1 MLLVGVDTG
10 GTFTDFVV
18 RDEAGIRVH
27 KELSTPNNP
36 DIAIMNGLSALGVRL
51 QEILIIHG
59 TTVATNAVLEK
70 KLSKTM
76 YVTNRGFS
84 DLLTIGRQARAE
96 LYNLTPPTKPA
107 PVPKSHCVEIGG
119 RINSSG
125 LLVEDVSEQDMTYL
139 EAQVRKLTP
148 EAIAVNLLFSFL
160 RPEIEHAL
168 AERLGKYCFVACS
181 VDVLPDYREYE
192 RGIATWL
199 NAALGPKVRNYLE
212 NLARS
217 LDYSSLTVMQ
227 SNGMTCS
234 PEYASNHPV
243 NLLLSGPAGGL
254 IGASHMAKAAGFE
267 KIMTFDMGG
276 TSTDVALIDGQISLT
291 TEGQV
296 GGYPVA
302 IPMVEM
308 HTIGAGGGSIARV
321 DLGGLLQVGPS
332 SAGAVPG
339 PVCYGQGGK
348 SVTVT
353 DANLVMGR
361 LPLET
366 RFPGGMRLDFEKAV
380 EAIEDLAEVLG
391 LSLNGAA
398 QGVLEIVNNLM
409 GQALKEISIERGID
423 PTDFTLVPFGGSG
436 GLHCC
441 SLAEALSLRAIL
453 IPASAGVLSALGMTV
468 AKPGRKLSR
477 SVRKRSEDC
486 SDEILRD
493 IFDDMVNTASAELL
507 QEGHGDGDFNEEL
520 SVDVCYFG
528 QSTFLT
534 LPFDS
539 LSDLCR
545 LFPRAHERRYGH
557 ILDKPIEIVSL
568 RVIVTVEQSS
578 SNLTTTPF
586 LEDVNEV
593 SDSKY
598 PVIARHSIKGAVR
611 GPTIVLDSTAT
622 IFIDNG
628 WTGRLDVAK
637 NLILEYD

>member
-1 MLLVGVDTG
+1 MRLVGVDTG

-27 KELSTPNNP
+27 KELSTPKSP
-36 DIAIMNGLSALGVRL
+36 EIAIMKGLSALGVHPE
-51 QEILIIHG
+51 EILIIHG
-59 TTVATNAVLEK
+59 TTVATNAVLER

-76 YVTNRGFS
+76 YVTNRGFG

-96 LYNLTPPTKPA
+96 LYNLTPPTGSP
-107 PVPKSHCVEIGG
+107 PVPKSYCVEIGG

-125 LLVEDVSEQDMTYL
+125 QLVEEVSKEDMAYL
-139 EAQVRKLTP
+139 EAQVKMLNP
-148 EAIAVNLLFSFL
+148 EAVAVNLLFSFL
-160 RPEIEHAL
+160 RPEIEQRIL
-168 AERLGKYCFVACS
+168 ARLGKYCFVACS
-181 VDVLPDYREYE
+181 SDVLPDYREYE

-199 NAALGPKVRNYLE
+199 NASLGPKVRDYLE
-212 NLARS
+212 NLAAS
-217 LDYSSLTVMQ
+217 LNDSTLAVMQ

-234 PEYASNHPV
+234 PEYASYHPV

-254 IGASHMAKAAGFE
+254 IGASYIAKTAGFE

-332 SAGAVPG
+332 SAGADPG
-339 PVCYGQGGK
+339 PACYGQGGK
-348 SVTVT
+348 NVTVT
-353 DANLVMGR
+353 DANLVVGR

-366 RFPGGMRLDFEKAV
+366 RFSGGMKLDFEKALAV
-380 EAIEDLAEVLG
+380 VEDLAGGLG
-391 LSLNGAA
+391 LSLTQAA
-398 QGVLEIVNNLM
+398 QGVLEIVNNM
-409 GQALKEISIERGID
+409 MVQALKEISIERGID
-423 PTDFTLVPFGGSG
+423 PTDFTLVPFGGCG

-441 SLAEALSLRAIL
+441 YLAEALSIRAIL
-453 IPASAGVLSALGMTV
+453 IPASAGVLSAVGMTV

-477 SVRKRSEDC
+477 SLRKKSEDC

-493 IFDDMVNTASAELL
+493 VFEDMIDAAKAELL
-507 QEGHGDGDFNEEL
+507 HEGHSDGDFSEEL

-539 LSDLCR
+539 LDDLCS
-545 LFPRAHERRYGH
+545 LFPDAHERRYGH

-568 RVIVTVEQSS
+568 RVIVTAEQAL
-578 SNLTTTPF
+578 SNSAIIPLLDDITKISGST
-586 LEDVNEV
+586 
-593 SDSKY
+593 Y
-598 PVIARHSIKGAVR
+598 PVIPRHSIKDVIR

-622 IFIDNG
+622 IFVDIG